1 MLIDPFS
8 NDLGREQLLAGGKG
22 DNRLMWPI
30 IVCKVYKNYQVE
42 YRDELIIEKDDSLVK
57 GRTQKESQKADYR
70 VTQPQSI
77 VTQVRK

>member
-1 MLIDPFS
+1 
-8 NDLGREQLLAGGKG
+8 
-22 DNRLMWPI
+22 MWPI